1 MDLRSRNK
9 LRYNE
14 REVEEE
20 DIGFSLH
27 TAQWFFHSWRQKV
40 WKWLILGFLRKL
52 LKLSVYALF

>member
-20 DIGFSLH
+20 EEEEEEEDIGFSLH
-27 TAQWFFHSWRQKV
+27 T
-40 WKWLILGFLRKL
+40 GE
-52 LKLSVYALF
+52 